1 MAGAGEYQRW
11 SREARIVRMSRCG
24 CARHESGTGSLTDLL
39 PTAGV
44 RTQPQPGH
52 LRSKQIHSGPRSP
65 VSNVPRW
72 HDARCMN
79 QEVGLLLFVW
89 IVLGLIVGLV
99 FSKVTDLS
107 GDDDFLID
115 IVIGIAGAM
124 SGGWL
129 YEVALGPDAASP
141 SAYSLAAAVAAAS
154 VFLLL
159 YHAVISRTR

>member
-1 MAGAGEYQRW
+1 
-11 SREARIVRMSRCG
+11 
-24 CARHESGTGSLTDLL
+24 
-39 PTAGV
+39 
-44 RTQPQPGH
+44 
-52 LRSKQIHSGPRSP
+52 
-65 VSNVPRW
+65 
-72 HDARCMN
+72 MN

-107 GDDDFLID
+107 DDDDFLID

-129 YEVALGPDAASP
+129 YEVALEPDAASP